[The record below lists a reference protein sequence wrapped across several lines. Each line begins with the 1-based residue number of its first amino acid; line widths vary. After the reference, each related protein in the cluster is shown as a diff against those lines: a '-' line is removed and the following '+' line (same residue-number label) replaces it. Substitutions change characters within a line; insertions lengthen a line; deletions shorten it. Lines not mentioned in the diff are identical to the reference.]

1 MKNYIFLI
9 FAFFSISQ
17 SYAGFQ
23 WKYDEKIAAETR
35 CSDGFRQ
42 NIPRNR
48 ACLLGVT
55 VYGDARSWQG
65 INTTRNQAQTNCNT
79 LCSGA
84 DALSTYCQNG
94 CQFARAEDL

>member
-1 MKNYIFLI
+1 MKFIFLI
-9 FAFFSISQ
+9 AFFTN

-23 WKYDEKIAAETR
+23 WTYAEKIAAETR
-35 CSDGFRQ
+35 CLDGFRQ
-42 NIPRNR
+42 NILRNR
-48 ACLLGVT
+48 ACVLGVS

-65 INTTRNQAQTNCNT
+65 INTTRNQAQNNCNT

-94 CQFARAEDL
+94 CQFARIEDK

>member
-1 MKNYIFLI
+1 MKFLFLI
-9 FAFFSISQ
+9 AFFTN

-23 WKYDEKIAAETR
+23 WTYGEKIAAETR

-42 NIPRNR
+42 NVPRNR
-48 ACLLGVT
+48 ACVLGVT

-65 INTTRNQAQTNCNT
+65 INNSRNQAQNNCNT

-84 DALSTYCQNG
+84 DALSAYCQNG
-94 CQFARAEDL
+94 CQFARSEDK